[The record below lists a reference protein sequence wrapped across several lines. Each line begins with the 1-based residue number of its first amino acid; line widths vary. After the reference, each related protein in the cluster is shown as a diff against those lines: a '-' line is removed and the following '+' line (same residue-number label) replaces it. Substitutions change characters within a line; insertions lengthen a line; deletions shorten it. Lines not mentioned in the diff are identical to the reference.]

1 MLLARSSLF
10 LRGADSSHCNWR
22 SSKNSLDRSVSTELG
37 LSLSPGKQ
45 DGLRALADE
54 RGVIAALAIDQRSAL
69 RKLFAKASGRD
80 ANQVPTEWLVEYKEK
95 VSQFLTPYAS
105 AILLDPEYG
114 LPAARRRSKDAG
126 LLLAYE
132 QSGYDKS
139 VPGRLPRLLDG
150 FTVERLKK
158 SGADAVKVLL
168 YYSPFSEAAVNAQK
182 KAWVT
187 RVGDECRDNDLP
199 FFLEIVSYH
208 DQMDEKGSEFA
219 RIKPDVVTRS
229 IEEFCKAGYA
239 VDVLKVGVP
248 VNMNFVESTNLPRS
262 QAVYSREEAKS
273 HFKRASQAASL
284 PFIYLSEGVAN
295 QTFAEALTLA
305 AEVGSD
311 FSGVLCGRAIWQDGV
326 PVFVQRGVGALDEW
340 LQEHG
345 VNNIQ
350 NVNAH
355 LAAARPWFER
365 IGAAPGA
372 TG

>member
-1 MLLARSSLF
+1 
-10 LRGADSSHCNWR
+10 
-22 SSKNSLDRSVSTELG
+22 V
-37 LSLSPGKQ
+37 SLSIGRRNRLQ
-45 DGLRALADE
+45 ALADE

-69 RKLFAKASGRD
+69 TKLFAKASGRD
-80 ANQVPTEWLVEYKEK
+80 AKEVPAEWLVQFKER
-95 VSQFLTPYAS
+95 VSQLLTPYAS

-114 LPAARRRSKDAG
+114 LPAASRRSKDAG

-150 FTVERLKK
+150 FTAERLKQ

-168 YYSPFSEAAVNAQK
+168 YYSPFSDATVNAHK
-182 KAWVT
+182 RAWVT
-187 RVGDECRDNDLP
+187 RVGGECREADLP

-208 DQMDEKGSEFA
+208 DQMDEKSAEFA

-229 IEEFCKAGYA
+229 IEEFCNASYA

-248 VNMNFVESTNLPRS
+248 VNMNFVESANLSRS
-262 QAVYSREEAKS
+262 QAAYSRSEARS

-295 QTFAEALTLA
+295 QTFADALTLA
-305 AEVGSD
+305 AEAGSD

-326 PVFVQRGVGALDEW
+326 PVFVHQGASALDDW

-345 VNNIQ
+345 VRNIQ
-350 NVNAH
+350 NVNVH
-355 LAAARPWFER
+355 LASARPWFAR
-365 IGAAPGA
+365 LGASSSAKE
-372 TG
+372 